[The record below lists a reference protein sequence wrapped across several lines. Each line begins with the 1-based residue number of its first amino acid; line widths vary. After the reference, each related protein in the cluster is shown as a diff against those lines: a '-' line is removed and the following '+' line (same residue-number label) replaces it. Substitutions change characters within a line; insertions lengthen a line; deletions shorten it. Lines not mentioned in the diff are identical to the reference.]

1 MSVRHYSELDIR
13 LPSGETAS
21 VTVSYAYA
29 SESLQIRL
37 PDGSEHSVKV
47 ADLAEVLNRFNLLRD
62 KEINIPCSILPSYSS
77 LED

>member
-1 MSVRHYSELDIR
+1 MSVRHYSEIDIR
-13 LPSGETAS
+13 LPDGETAS
-21 VTVSYAYA
+21 VTVSHAYA
-29 SESLQIRL
+29 SETLHLRL
-37 PDGSEHSVKV
+37 PDGAECSVKV